1 MRRMKK
7 LFAVVLAVLTMSMAF
22 AGCSSEETYIS
33 FDEVYNQLTSSID
46 FSASKMQKQTE
57 AALNNYYYIDPATL
71 EDYAIYMADYATGNA
86 DEIAMFQVKE
96 SDQMTTVKSLINDR
110 ISDLKVRYEDYKPE
124 EMPKIESAIIEE
136 KGNYIFL
143 VISPDNEKAQEV
155 LDQLLGRKLLN
166 NCEGMR
172 PSYHRFTFPT
182 AIRGGNTF
190 EDFYAESFRYRT

>member
-1 MRRMKK
+1 MAPELSAADRRIAGELPDGISPIFQERFEFKMKMK
-7 LFAVVLAVLTMSMAF
+7 RFLTLALAAMMMVLCL
-22 AGCSSEETYIS
+22 AGCGGEDKYIS
-33 FDEVYNQLTSSID
+33 FDELYNSLTTQID

-57 AALNNYYYIDPATL
+57 AALDNYYYIDPATL
-71 EDYAIYMADYATGNA
+71 ESYAIYMSDYSTGNA

-155 LDQLLGRKLLN
+155 LDQLLG
-166 NCEGMR
+166 
-172 PSYHRFTFPT
+172 
-182 AIRGGNTF
+182 
-190 EDFYAESFRYRT
+190 